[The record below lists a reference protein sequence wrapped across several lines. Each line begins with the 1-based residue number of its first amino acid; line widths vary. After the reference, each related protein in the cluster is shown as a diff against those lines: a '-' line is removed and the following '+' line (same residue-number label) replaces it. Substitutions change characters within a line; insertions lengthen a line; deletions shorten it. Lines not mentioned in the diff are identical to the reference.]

1 MESKESTPTISAI
14 VADLT
19 QKVLLLQE
27 KIDFLCRSTGNCE
40 LINKVHSD
48 LLSTDATIVKKEA
61 TNGININTL
70 REEE

>member
-1 MESKESTPTISAI
+1 MESKNITTDITVI
-14 VADLT
+14 IADLT

-40 LINKVHSD
+40 LINKVHGD
-48 LLSTDATIVKKEA
+48 LLPITAAVTKET

>member
-1 MESKESTPTISAI
+1 MESKENTRSISAI

-40 LINKVHSD
+40 LISKVHGEM
-48 LLSTDATIVKKEA
+48 LPRPMEGGKET

-70 REEE
+70 CEEE